1 VEKIWSF
8 YEFKGRNSRRGAIT
22 EWLDGEDPRIED
34 EFRDTLE
41 YLEVTMEWRRPAFDA
56 YEYGLSEIRCKSN
69 PLKREIRVYGVFGPH
84 RHCFTMLVG
93 STKHEEG

>member
-1 VEKIWSF
+1 M
-8 YEFKGRNSRRGAIT
+8 
-22 EWLDGEDPRIED
+22 
-34 EFRDTLE
+34 
-41 YLEVTMEWRRPAFDA
+41 EVTREWRRPAFDA

-93 STKHEEG
+93 STKKGSAKKHDPRNTVQTAKDRKKLVEGDRKLAEPFET